1 MFRKVAGADRSCCRV
16 YPAPAASELG
26 SGRFMR
32 ARAASGYGIR
42 IARFLPMIS
51 VVRDFEASKAWDRF
65 VEQQPRATVAHLAAW
80 GEIDREAY
88 GHERI
93 YLTAHDPGGDVAGVL
108 PLALGPSP
116 GCGDAL
122 VPLAFLYIVL
132 RAASPCGGLGG

>member
-93 YLTAHDPGGDVAGVL
+93 YLTAHDPDGDVAGVL
-108 PLALGPSP
+108 PLV
-116 GCGDAL
+116 L
-122 VPLAFLYIVL
+122 VPSRIFRRRLGSLPFLDFGGP
-132 RAASPCGGLGG
+132 AAPPPAG